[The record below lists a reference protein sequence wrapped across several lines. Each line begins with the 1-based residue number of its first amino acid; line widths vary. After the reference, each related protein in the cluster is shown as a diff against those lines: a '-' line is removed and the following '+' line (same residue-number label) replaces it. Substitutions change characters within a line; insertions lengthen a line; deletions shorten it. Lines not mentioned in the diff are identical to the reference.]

1 MNSDNKILNVQSDC
15 DKLSNNKGKLIVIG
29 ILTVIGIVMS
39 IVDYNIIYVEPI
51 QTKAKMTERIHE
63 MLQTNQTYEKIMD
76 QRNYI
81 DGVGFVWFQY
91 YDGRMHHSSMTF
103 QDLNGRILGNADRN
117 YQYFKEIMGDPLNE
131 S

>member
-1 MNSDNKILNVQSDC
+1 MMLKELR
-15 DKLSNNKGKLIVIG
+15 KKYRNNLMKDPVVFTLIIVIG
-29 ILTVIGIVMS
+29 MLVIIFAV
-39 IVDYNIIYVEPI
+39 VDYYLFVIEPQ
-51 QTKAKMTERIHE
+51 QTKAKMTERIHQ

-91 YDGRMHHSSMTF
+91 YDGRMHHGSMTF
-103 QDLNGRILGNADRN
+103 QDLDGRILGNGDRN